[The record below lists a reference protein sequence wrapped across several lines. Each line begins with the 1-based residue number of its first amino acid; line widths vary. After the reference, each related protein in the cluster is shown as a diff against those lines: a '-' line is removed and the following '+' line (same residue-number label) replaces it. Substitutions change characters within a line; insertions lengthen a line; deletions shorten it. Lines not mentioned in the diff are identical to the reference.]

1 MKVFEKEI
9 VVQES
14 DIDNL
19 RHVNNVV
26 YLQWVQDVA
35 SAHWITIASEEMK
48 KKYAWVVLKHEI
60 EYMGQAFL
68 GDRIHVKTWVEWSEG
83 FRSERQVEFRNLTN
97 KKLLVKAKT
106 TWCLLDG
113 KSMKPRKI
121 EEDIKT
127 IFH

>member
-19 RHVNNVV
+19 KHVNNVV

-35 SAHWITIASEEMK
+35 STHWIMIASEEMQR
-48 KKYAWVVLKHEI
+48 KYVWVVLKHEI
-60 EYMGQAFL
+60 EYLGQAFL
-68 GDRIHVKTWVEWSEG
+68 GDRINVKTWVAWSEG
-83 FRSERQVEFRNLTN
+83 FRSERQVEFRNPITG
-97 KKLLVKAKT
+97 KVLVKAKT

-113 KSMKPRKI
+113 RTMKPRKI
-121 EEDIKT
+121 EEDIKA